1 MKATAASSRYMGLIA
16 RLPCVVCVS
25 LGLTNSCQVAGPV
38 EIHHVAEGSGLRSDY
53 AVAPLCPEHHRG
65 ASGLHGMGTKAFIR
79 LYRVPGETE
88 YGLLV
93 WTAEQLE
100 KLLWDTGRRMAA

>member
-1 MKATAASSRYMGLIA
+1 MTAASSRYMGLIA

-25 LGLTNSCQVAGPV
+25 LGQPSGPV
-38 EIHHVAEGSGLRSDY
+38 EVHHVAEGSGLRSDF
-53 AVAPLCPEHHRG
+53 ATVPLCAEHHRG
-65 ASGLHGMGTKAFIR
+65 PAGLHGLGPKAFIR
-79 LYRVPGETE
+79 VYRPPGDTE

-100 KLLWDTGRRMAA
+100 KLLWATGRKLAA